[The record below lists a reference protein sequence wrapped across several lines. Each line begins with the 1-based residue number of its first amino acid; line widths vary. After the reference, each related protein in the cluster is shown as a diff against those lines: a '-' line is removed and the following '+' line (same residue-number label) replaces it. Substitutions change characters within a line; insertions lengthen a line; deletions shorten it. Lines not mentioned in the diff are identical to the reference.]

1 MIKKSAEANKIDIK
15 KNQIILLYG
24 NNEGHKNQI
33 IKLLSKQFS
42 EILNYEE
49 SQIVENSDIFFENL
63 STKSL
68 FEDKKLIIIKR
79 TTEKII
85 KIIEEISA
93 KNIED
98 IAIVLNS
105 DVLEKKSKLRNYFEK
120 DKKYICTAFYP
131 DNEQAMINIAHTY
144 LKQHN
149 ISLSQSNLN
158 LIVRKCN
165 EDRELLINE
174 LNKLVLYNKNNKNI
188 TLEVIEKLTNI
199 NENQNTSL
207 LIDYCLSKNKKKI
220 LQHINEYN
228 FSSEDCIKIIKIF
241 LNKSKKIQSLSNQ
254 FSKNDNLELTI
265 SSARPPIFWKDKEIV
280 KEQVLKWSP
289 EKIRQLIFELSKL
302 ELLVKK
308 NIKNSINLIIDFM
321 LKQAT

>member
-98 IAIVLNS
+98 IAIIFNS

-120 DKKYICTAFYP
+120 DKKYICIAFYP
-131 DNEQAMINIAHTY
+131 DNEQAMTNIAHTY

-254 FSKNDNLELTI
+254 FSKNNNLELTI

-321 LKQAT
+321 LKQVT

>member
-1 MIKKSAEANKIDIK
+1 M
-15 KNQIILLYG
+15 
-24 NNEGHKNQI
+24 
-33 IKLLSKQFS
+33 
-42 EILNYEE
+42 
-49 SQIVENSDIFFENL
+49 
-63 STKSL
+63 T
-68 FEDKKLIIIKR
+68 KKL
-79 TTEKII
+79 
-85 KIIEEISA
+85 
-93 KNIED
+93 
-98 IAIVLNS
+98 
-105 DVLEKKSKLRNYFEK
+105 
-120 DKKYICTAFYP
+120 
-131 DNEQAMINIAHTY
+131 
-144 LKQHN
+144 
-149 ISLSQSNLN
+149 
-158 LIVRKCN
+158 
-165 EDRELLINE
+165 
-174 LNKLVLYNKNNKNI
+174 
-188 TLEVIEKLTNI
+188 EKLTTI
-199 NENQNTSL
+199 NEDQNTSL

-308 NIKNSINLIIDFM
+308 NIKNSINLVIDFM

>member
-1 MIKKSAEANKIDIK
+1 M
-15 KNQIILLYG
+15 
-24 NNEGHKNQI
+24 
-33 IKLLSKQFS
+33 
-42 EILNYEE
+42 
-49 SQIVENSDIFFENL
+49 
-63 STKSL
+63 T
-68 FEDKKLIIIKR
+68 
-79 TTEKII
+79 
-85 KIIEEISA
+85 
-93 KNIED
+93 
-98 IAIVLNS
+98 
-105 DVLEKKSKLRNYFEK
+105 
-120 DKKYICTAFYP
+120 
-131 DNEQAMINIAHTY
+131 NIAHTY

-254 FSKNDNLELTI
+254 FSKNNNLELTI

-280 KEQVLKWSP
+280 KENLK
-289 EKIRQLIFELSKL
+289 
-302 ELLVKK
+302 
-308 NIKNSINLIIDFM
+308 
-321 LKQAT
+321 